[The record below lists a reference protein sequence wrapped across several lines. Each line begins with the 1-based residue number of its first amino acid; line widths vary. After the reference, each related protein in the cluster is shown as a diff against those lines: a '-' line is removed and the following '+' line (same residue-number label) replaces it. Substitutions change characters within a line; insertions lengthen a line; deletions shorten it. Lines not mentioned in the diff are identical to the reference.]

1 MEHNHG
7 RARKNLILRELPLL
21 YVGGTAGLFILFGN
35 TWLADLSSPL
45 WLVFVFLWLFT
56 AVLWA
61 ALAAVRHA
69 DALAILLGEPYGTLV
84 LTLSVISIEV
94 SMISAVMLHGANNP
108 TMARDAMFAVIMIVL
123 NGMVGLSLLAGGWR
137 HREQHYNL
145 EGAKSYLAVLI
156 PLAVLSLVLPN
167 YTISTP
173 GPNFSPFQTVF
184 LIIISFGLYGSFLA
198 IQTVRHRQYF
208 IDPKEA
214 VEEHGRLQSEG
225 AAQHYTFHTLLL
237 IAYLV
242 PVVVMAEKLA
252 VPIDYVVETLH
263 APRTLAGLV
272 VAALV
277 VTPEAISA
285 IGAARANHLQRSVNI
300 SLGSVLATIGL
311 TVPAVLFIGL
321 ITGRKLELGLPPT
334 AIIMLTLTLL
344 VSMVTFSSARSNVL
358 LGAVH
363 VLLFL
368 AYIMLIFQP

>member
-1 MEHNHG
+1 M
-7 RARKNLILRELPLL
+7 
-21 YVGGTAGLFILFGN
+21 
-35 TWLADLSSPL
+35 
-45 WLVFVFLWLFT
+45 
-56 AVLWA
+56 
-61 ALAAVRHA
+61 
-69 DALAILLGEPYGTLV
+69 
-84 LTLSVISIEV
+84 
-94 SMISAVMLHGANNP
+94 
-108 TMARDAMFAVIMIVL
+108 
-123 NGMVGLSLLAGGWR
+123 
-137 HREQHYNL
+137 
-145 EGAKSYLAVLI
+145 
-156 PLAVLSLVLPN
+156 
-167 YTISTP
+167 
-173 GPNFSPFQTVF
+173 
-184 LIIISFGLYGSFLA
+184 
-198 IQTVRHRQYF
+198 RHRQYF